1 MKSMCHCGGIISL
14 YFSLSAVVL
23 NLIAASKG
31 GCEKKLNYGG
41 GTHKVN
47 GEFSGPDYTH
57 TIYLIFSSFFIF
69 FLRFSLPIFHHS
81 RLQPLAKAFSF
92 RDHWSGSNGVTQHY
106 YHKSILLRLIS
117 WPHSDQFKKNYDH
130 KQVLVK
136 RAIKLKMVSKY
147 IFT

>member
-1 MKSMCHCGGIISL
+1 M
-14 YFSLSAVVL
+14 AL

-31 GCEKKLNYGG
+31 GCEKKLSYGG

-81 RLQPLAKAFSF
+81 RLQPLAKAFF
-92 RDHWSGSNGVTQHY
+92 SGTTGAGLMGSANTSTTNFFNG
-106 YHKSILLRLIS
+106 IS
-117 WPHSDQFKKNYDH
+117 
-130 KQVLVK
+130 
-136 RAIKLKMVSKY
+136 
-147 IFT
+147 